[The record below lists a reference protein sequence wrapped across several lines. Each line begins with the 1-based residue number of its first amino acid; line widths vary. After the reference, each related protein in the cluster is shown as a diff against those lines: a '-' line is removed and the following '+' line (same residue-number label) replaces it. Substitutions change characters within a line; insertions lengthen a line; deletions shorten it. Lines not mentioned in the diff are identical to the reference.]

1 MSNTTTGNTN
11 CIISPIRRKRFQ
23 IQGYDRFT
31 DSELYDYRLG
41 LRFAYFLCGSLVLLG
56 MIFENLWIL
65 SSAFIIAFFG
75 SFLLRHPFD
84 YLYNYAIRYLI
95 HKPVLP
101 FRTVQGR
108 FACGIATVWTA
119 IIIYFFYSGHIS
131 LGFIAGG
138 ILILLAVLVSIFDI
152 CIPSMIYN
160 FLFRRT

>member
-1 MSNTTTGNTN
+1 MSDKTTGYKQ
-11 CIISPIRRKRFQ
+11 CIISPLRRKRFQ
-23 IQGYDRFT
+23 VQGYDKFS

-41 LRFAYFLCGSLVLLG
+41 LRLAYFLCGSLVLLG

-65 SSAFIIAFFG
+65 AAAFIIAFFG
-75 SFLLRHPFD
+75 SILLRHPFD
-84 YLYNYAIRYLI
+84 YLYNYALRHLI

-119 IIIYFFYSGHIS
+119 LIIYSFYSGHII

-138 ILILLAVLVSIFDI
+138 VLIILALLVSVFDI
-152 CIPSMIYN
+152 CVPSMIYN
-160 FLFRRT
+160 FLFKRN